1 MLDGLAFLP
10 LDEVNNGMDFL
21 KANTPEGLEDLVQY
35 FDTTYVSG
43 SYRRIQPPPE
53 QPDGPLPAIRVHRA
67 PPLFSRRQYGMCMRP
82 QLLTMQE
89 QTTYVKAGTLLFR
102 N

>member
-35 FDTTYVSG
+35 FDSTYVSG
-43 SYRRIQPPPE
+43 SYRRIQPPPA
-53 QPDGPLPAIRVHRA
+53 QPDGPLPAICVCRA
-67 PPLFSRRQYGMCMRP
+67 PLFSRRQYGMCMRP
-82 QLLTMQE
+82 QLLTMRE
-89 QTTYVKAGTLLFR
+89 QTTYVKVGTLLSR